1 MGKRVLDVG
10 AKSVFACM
18 TAADEHSDSWSRD
31 VSSCCV
37 PGSCVGDV
45 WPAASGSR
53 ITLPFAAPHKRYAR
67 PPVGEK
73 AKEYLGEDISYR
85 KVACRQG
92 MPILYD
98 DRRANTIRA
107 GKDRV
112 PGLAAST
119 IWRWLSWLGS
129 LENVVREAAQLIR
142 QNTPS
147 SALHREAWPLG
158 VRKYRSDA
166 RRRTLQRAAQCL
178 VIEPLFRELF
188 QKEMFPNFATA
199 HGWR

>member
-1 MGKRVLDVG
+1 MGERALDVA
-10 AKSVFACM
+10 AKSIFGCM
-18 TAADEHSDSWSRD
+18 TAADEPSESWFRD
-31 VSSCCV
+31 ACSYCAR
-37 PGSCVGDV
+37 GSCVGDA
-45 WPAASGSR
+45 WPAANVSQ
-53 ITLPFAAPHKRYAR
+53 ITHPFAAPHMRYAR
-67 PPVGEK
+67 LPVREK
-73 AKEYLGEDISYR
+73 AREYLGADKSYR
-85 KVACRQG
+85 QVIRHQG

-98 DRRANTIRA
+98 DREANSIPA
-107 GKDRV
+107 GPGRV
-112 PGLAAST
+112 PGLSAST
-119 IWRWLSWLGS
+119 VWRWLSWLGS
-129 LENVVREAAQLIR
+129 LENVLREATQLIR

-166 RRRTLQRAAQCL
+166 RRQTLQRAAQCL